1 MKTTGGKVARA
12 ALWARVL
19 WGAFVLLLCDALFM
33 LLNLAGLF
41 SFVTA
46 FFVLMLAA
54 VFGFPLLIAA
64 TLFVRRWCRDDPQ
77 ALGSLP
83 PTRWQ
88 YLAFL
93 GVLLIAAAF
102 PISPRTQAIAREKEC
117 EDDLARLGLAVER
130 YAAEKG
136 SLPDS
141 LEPFLQGNG
150 VGYISGI
157 GRVDWLYRKPAAGG
171 GGFELACPDPGKMKK
186 ARGFLPARRC
196 REIRYVQGRGV
207 VVETE

>member
-1 MKTTGGKVARA
+1 
-12 ALWARVL
+12 L
-19 WGAFVLLLCDALFM
+19 
-33 LLNLAGLF
+33 LLNLAGVF

-54 VFGFPLLIAA
+54 VFGLPLLIAA
-64 TLFVRRWCRDDPQ
+64 TLFIRRRQRQ
-77 ALGSLP
+77 AGLAEGRMP
-83 PTRWQ
+83 KAGWQ
-88 YLAFL
+88 FL
-93 GVLLIAAAF
+93 CFVVVIVLAAAF

-150 VGYISGI
+150 LGYLSGI
-157 GRVDWLYRKPAAGG
+157 GRVDWLYRKPAVGG
-171 GGFELACPDPGKMKK
+171 EGFELACPDPGRMMK

-196 REIRYVQGRGV
+196 REIRYVQGQGLV
-207 VVETE
+207 IKTE